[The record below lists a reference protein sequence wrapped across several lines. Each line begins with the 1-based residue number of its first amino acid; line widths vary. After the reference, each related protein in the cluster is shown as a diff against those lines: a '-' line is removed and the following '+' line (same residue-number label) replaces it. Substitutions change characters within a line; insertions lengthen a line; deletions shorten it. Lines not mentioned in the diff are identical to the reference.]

1 MLGSDIYGQQAVV
14 CSQFLV
20 FFDEKVNKFLGFG
33 NGNFE
38 IIVGV
43 YLLPTA
49 IDDER
54 VFTMKAAVHN
64 FINYCKH

>member
-1 MLGSDIYGQQAVV
+1 M
-14 CSQFLV
+14 